1 MHQREVEQRSHSRAE
16 TTRRQ
21 TREKVE
27 AATPEAE
34 AGRNNEVNS
43 SLHNRAFVPITS
55 KAFDIVALPAS
66 DDNKCMIGIVQGH
79 EVQGANLQVIEVH
92 ESHGRQLH
100 TVAATVL
107 FGKVS

>member
-1 MHQREVEQRSHSRAE
+1 VPKRWHSHL
-16 TTRRQ
+16 
-21 TREKVE
+21 
-27 AATPEAE
+27 TPEQKRIVAKAREAVE

-79 EVQGANLQVIEVH
+79 EVQGANLQVIEV
-92 ESHGRQLH
+92 
-100 TVAATVL
+100 T
-107 FGKVS
+107 